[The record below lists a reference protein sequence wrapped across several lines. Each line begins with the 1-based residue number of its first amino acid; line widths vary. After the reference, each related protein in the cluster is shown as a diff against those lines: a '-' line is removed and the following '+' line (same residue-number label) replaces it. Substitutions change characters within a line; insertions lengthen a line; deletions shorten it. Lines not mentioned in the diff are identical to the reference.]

1 MNTFTYRALDKSGK
15 ARTGEL
21 LAATKTEAYRQLD
34 KEQLQPLSL
43 VLKDGATSLS
53 AADAKTVALGAVKLK
68 RSQIITFTEELSD
81 LLDAGLQLEPA
92 LRIMEQREELS
103 SLKDLTIAL
112 RQQLREGISFSKALR
127 ATSKSFDDLYCNL
140 AQAGELSGALP
151 QILRREHMHLV
162 AMQELQGRVA
172 QSLIYPGFIFVAGVG
187 LLFVF
192 MTFLVPQLTSLFQR
206 TEKKLP
212 LTTQLLIGTSE
223 FLSKYWWAIG
233 ALTFLLGLAFWQTIQ
248 KPAGRRWWDE
258 FRLKVPIVGDVLRS
272 KFYTQFSQTLAT
284 MVSNGIP
291 LLNGLR
297 LMKEATPNVFLNKL
311 LNQIIEI
318 VGEGGSLSRAMR
330 KVGHFPP
337 MMIDMIVVGEQTG
350 DLGTALNKVGTRY
363 DKELK
368 KNTERIAAV
377 IPPIV
382 IIVLALVVGAVAVS
396 MITGIFEAVSGIRGG
411 R

>member
-15 ARTGEL
+15 TRTGEL
-21 LAATKTEAYRQLD
+21 VAATKTEAYRQLD

-43 VLKDGATSLS
+43 TLKSGAVSLS
-53 AADAKTVALGAVKLK
+53 AADAKTVPLGSLKLK

-92 LRIMEQREELS
+92 LRIMEQRDELS

-127 ATSKSFDDLYCNL
+127 ASSKSFDDLYCNL

-151 QILRREHMHLV
+151 QILRREHMHLI

-172 QSLIYPGFIFVAGVG
+172 QSLIYPAFIFVAGVG

-206 TEKKLP
+206 TQKKLP
-212 LTTQLLIGTSE
+212 LTTQLLISTSD
-223 FLSKYWWAIG
+223 FLAHYWWAIG
-233 ALTFLLGLAFWQTIQ
+233 ALVFLLGLAFWQTIQ
-248 KPAGRRWWDE
+248 KPAGKRWWDE
-258 FRLKVPIVGDVLRS
+258 FRLKTPVIGDVLRA

-297 LMKEATPNVFLNKL
+297 LMRDATPNVFLNNL
-311 LNQIIEI
+311 LGNIIEI

-350 DLGTALNKVGTRY
+350 DLGVALNKVGSRY

-368 KNTERIAAV
+368 KNTERIAAI
-377 IPPIV
+377 IPPVI

-396 MITGIFEAVSGIRGG
+396 MITGIFDAVSGMRGG

>member
-1 MNTFTYRALDKSGK
+1 MNIFVYRALDKSGK
-15 ARTGEL
+15 TRTGEL
-21 LAATKTEAYRQLD
+21 TAASKTEAYRQLD
-34 KEQLQPLSL
+34 KEQLQALSL
-43 VLKDGATSLS
+43 TLKNTGSSQD
-53 AADAKTVALGAVKLK
+53 AADSKIVPLGSIKLK
-68 RSQIITFTEELSD
+68 HSQIITFTEELSD

-92 LRIMEQREELS
+92 LRIMEQRDELS
-103 SLKDLTIAL
+103 SLKQLTIAL
-112 RQQLREGISFSKALR
+112 RQQLREGVSFSKALR
-127 ATSKSFDDLYCNL
+127 STSKSFDDLYCNL
-140 AQAGELSGALP
+140 AQAGEISGALP
-151 QILRREHMHLV
+151 QILRKEHAHLS

-206 TEKKLP
+206 SDKKLP
-212 LTTQLLIGTSE
+212 LTTQLLISSSD
-223 FLSKYWWAIG
+223 FLSHYWWAVG
-233 ALTFLLGLAFWQTIQ
+233 AVVFLSGFAFWQTIK
-248 KPAGRRWWDE
+248 KPAGKKWWDE
-258 FRLKVPIVGDVLRS
+258 TRLKIPIVGSVLQS

-297 LMKEATPNVFLNKL
+297 LMKEATPNVFLNHL
-311 LNQIIEI
+311 LGRIIEM

-330 KVGHFPP
+330 KVGNFPP

-350 DLGTALNKVGTRY
+350 DLGAALNKVGIRY

-368 KNTERIAAV
+368 KNTERIAAI
-377 IPPIV
+377 IPPVI